1 MFSDVSGP
9 KCGAIL
15 RCIELSA
22 LFGLS
27 IVLFGSATLSKG
39 PMSPR
44 IRIVISWLLVI
55 MIESSTAPRLFC
67 MRQASWNVG
76 FVFQL
81 ALFIMGFVMVCYLVY
96 RQIRLSRR
104 TRNLA
109 GGPGPITKN

>member
-1 MFSDVSGP
+1 
-9 KCGAIL
+9 
-15 RCIELSA
+15 
-22 LFGLS
+22 
-27 IVLFGSATLSKG
+27 
-39 PMSPR
+39 
-44 IRIVISWLLVI
+44 
-55 MIESSTAPRLFC
+55 